1 MINYPTTKKA
11 SDYNNKKVRN
21 TANQGMALE
30 DMINR
35 TNDYYQVHNIA
46 FVNKRPT
53 SVKILKTS
61 DKYKIT
67 EAVFLA
73 PSTLDYVG
81 VCEGHYLDFEAKET
95 SNKKGFPMDN
105 IASHQIQAMEKILQ
119 QKGIT
124 FAIIYLRAFEEIY
137 LIDGKVLI
145 EAYKNNKS
153 IIPYEEIKS
162 NGTLI
167 KEGYFTP
174 VDYIKVVK
182 EVYFEK
188 K

>member
-1 MINYPTTKKA
+1 
-11 SDYNNKKVRN
+11 
-21 TANQGMALE
+21 
-30 DMINR
+30 
-35 TNDYYQVHNIA
+35 
-46 FVNKRPT
+46 
-53 SVKILKTS
+53 
-61 DKYKIT
+61 
-67 EAVFLA
+67 
-73 PSTLDYVG
+73 
-81 VCEGHYLDFEAKET
+81 
-95 SNKKGFPMDN
+95 MDN
-105 IASHQIQAMEKILQ
+105 IASHQIQAMNKILQ
-119 QKGIT
+119 HKGIT

>member
-1 MINYPTTKKA
+1 MINYPTTKKV
-11 SDYNNKKVRN
+11 SDYQNNKVRN

-30 DMINR
+30 DMLNK
-35 TNDYYQVHNIA
+35 TNDFYLQREIA
-46 FVNKRPT
+46 FISKRPT

-67 EAVFLA
+67 DAVFLA

-95 SNKKGFPMDN
+95 SSKKGFPMAN
-105 IASHQIQAMEKILQ
+105 ISEHQIKAMENIIKH
-119 QKGIT
+119 KGIT
-124 FAIIYLRAFEEIY
+124 FAIIFLRSFNEIY
-137 LIDGKVLI
+137 LVDGQVLI
-145 EAYKNNKS
+145 DAYISKQN
-153 IIPYEEIKS
+153 IIPYEQIKMI
-162 NGTLI
+162 GTII

-182 EVYFEK
+182 EKYFK
-188 K
+188 